1 MMLFMFMGVVMR
13 VRSKLLMDR
22 ERMKMFVIDCMFL
35 FLYIVIKINMLFI
48 SEIKIIIEYRIM
60 RMFLE
65 VEEIFGLVIL
75 WL

>member
-1 MMLFMFMGVVMR
+1 MLFMFMGVVMR

-22 ERMKMFVIDCMFL
+22 DRIKMFVMDCMFL

>member
-22 ERMKMFVIDCMFL
+22 ERIKMFVMDCMFL

-48 SEIKIIIEYRIM
+48 SEIKIIIEYRVM
-60 RMFLE
+60 RMVLE

>member
-1 MMLFMFMGVVMR
+1 MLFMFMGVVMR
-13 VRSKLLMDR
+13 VKSKLLMDR
-22 ERMKMFVIDCMFL
+22 ERIKMFVMDCMFL

-48 SEIKIIIEYRIM
+48 SEIKIIIEYRVM
-60 RMFLE
+60 RMVLE

>member
-1 MMLFMFMGVVMR
+1 MMLFMFIGVVMR

-22 ERMKMFVIDCMFL
+22 ERIKMFVMDCMFL

>member
-60 RMFLE
+60 RMVLE

>member
-1 MMLFMFMGVVMR
+1 MLFMLMGVVMR

>member
-1 MMLFMFMGVVMR
+1 MLFMFMGVVMR

-22 ERMKMFVIDCMFL
+22 ERIKMFVMDCMFL
-35 FLYIVIKINMLFI
+35 FLYIVININMLFI

>member
-1 MMLFMFMGVVMR
+1 MLFMFMGVVMR

-22 ERMKMFVIDCMFL
+22 ERMKMFVMDCMFL

-48 SEIKIIIEYRIM
+48 SEIKIIIEYKIM

>member
-1 MMLFMFMGVVMR
+1 MLFMFMGVVMR

-22 ERMKMFVIDCMFL
+22 ERIKMFVMDCMFL
-35 FLYIVIKINMLFI
+35 FLYIVININMLFI

-65 VEEIFGLVIL
+65 VKEIFGLVIL

>member
-1 MMLFMFMGVVMR
+1 MLFMLMGVVMR

-22 ERMKMFVIDCMFL
+22 ERIKMFVMDCMFL

-60 RMFLE
+60 RMVLE

>member
-1 MMLFMFMGVVMR
+1 MLFMLMGVVMR

-22 ERMKMFVIDCMFL
+22 ERIKMFVMDCMFL

-48 SEIKIIIEYRIM
+48 SEIKIIIEYKIM

>member
-22 ERMKMFVIDCMFL
+22 ERIKMFVMDCMFL

-60 RMFLE
+60 RMVLE

>member
-22 ERMKMFVIDCMFL
+22 ERMKMFVMDCMFL

-48 SEIKIIIEYRIM
+48 SEIKIIIEYKIM

>member
-1 MMLFMFMGVVMR
+1 MLFMLMGVVMR

-22 ERMKMFVIDCMFL
+22 ERIKMFVMDCMFL

-48 SEIKIIIEYRIM
+48 SEIKIIIEYRVM
-60 RMFLE
+60 RMVLE

>member
-1 MMLFMFMGVVMR
+1 MLFMFMGVVMR

>member
-1 MMLFMFMGVVMR
+1 MMLFMLMGVVMR

-48 SEIKIIIEYRIM
+48 SEIKIIIEYKIM

>member
-1 MMLFMFMGVVMR
+1 MLFMFMGVVMR

-22 ERMKMFVIDCMFL
+22 DRIKMFVIDCMFL

>member
-1 MMLFMFMGVVMR
+1 MLFMFMGVVMR

-22 ERMKMFVIDCMFL
+22 ERIKMFVMDCMFL

-48 SEIKIIIEYRIM
+48 SEIKIIIEYKIM

>member
-1 MMLFMFMGVVMR
+1 MLFMFMGVVMR

-22 ERMKMFVIDCMFL
+22 DRIKMFVMDCMFL

-60 RMFLE
+60 RMVLE

>member
-1 MMLFMFMGVVMR
+1 
-13 VRSKLLMDR
+13 MDR
-22 ERMKMFVIDCMFL
+22 ERIKMFVMDCMFL

-60 RMFLE
+60 RMVLE

>member
-1 MMLFMFMGVVMR
+1 MLFMFMGVVMR

-22 ERMKMFVIDCMFL
+22 ERIKMFVMDCMFL

-60 RMFLE
+60 RMVLE

-75 WL
+75 

>member
-1 MMLFMFMGVVMR
+1 MLFMFMGVVMR

-22 ERMKMFVIDCMFL
+22 ERIKMFVMDCMFL

-48 SEIKIIIEYRIM
+48 SEIKIIIEYKIM
-60 RMFLE
+60 RMVLE

>member
-1 MMLFMFMGVVMR
+1 MLFMFMGVVMR

-48 SEIKIIIEYRIM
+48 SEIKIIIEYKIM

>member
-1 MMLFMFMGVVMR
+1 MLFMFIGVVMR

-22 ERMKMFVIDCMFL
+22 ERIKMFVMDCMFL

-60 RMFLE
+60 RMVLE

>member
-1 MMLFMFMGVVMR
+1 MLFMLMGVVMR

-22 ERMKMFVIDCMFL
+22 ERIKMFVMDCMFL

>member
-1 MMLFMFMGVVMR
+1 
-13 VRSKLLMDR
+13 MDR
-22 ERMKMFVIDCMFL
+22 ERIKMFVMDCMFL

-75 WL
+75 WLWIIGKNIELYIICNKV

>member
-1 MMLFMFMGVVMR
+1 MLFMFIGVVMR

-22 ERMKMFVIDCMFL
+22 ERIKMFVMDCMFL

-48 SEIKIIIEYRIM
+48 SEIKIIIEYKIM

>member
-22 ERMKMFVIDCMFL
+22 ERMKMFVMDCMFL

-60 RMFLE
+60 RMVLE

>member
-1 MMLFMFMGVVMR
+1 MLFMFMGVVMR

-22 ERMKMFVIDCMFL
+22 ERIKMFVMDCMFL

-60 RMFLE
+60 RMVLE

>member
-22 ERMKMFVIDCMFL
+22 ERIKMFVMDCMFL

>member
-1 MMLFMFMGVVMR
+1 MMLFMLMGVVMR

-22 ERMKMFVIDCMFL
+22 ERIKMFVMDCMFL

-60 RMFLE
+60 RMVLE

>member
-1 MMLFMFMGVVMR
+1 MLFMFMGVVMR

-22 ERMKMFVIDCMFL
+22 DRIKMFVIDCMFL

-60 RMFLE
+60 RMVLE

>member
-22 ERMKMFVIDCMFL
+22 DRIKMFVMDCMFL

-60 RMFLE
+60 RMVLE

>member
-1 MMLFMFMGVVMR
+1 MLFMLMGVVMR

-22 ERMKMFVIDCMFL
+22 DRIKMFVMDCMFL

-60 RMFLE
+60 RMVLE

>member
-1 MMLFMFMGVVMR
+1 MLFMFMGVVMR

-22 ERMKMFVIDCMFL
+22 ERIKMFVMDCMFL

-48 SEIKIIIEYRIM
+48 SEIKIMIEYRIM
-60 RMFLE
+60 RMVLE

>member
-1 MMLFMFMGVVMR
+1 MMLFMLMGVVMR

-22 ERMKMFVIDCMFL
+22 ERIKMFVMDCMFL

>member
-1 MMLFMFMGVVMR
+1 MLFMFMGVVMR

-22 ERMKMFVIDCMFL
+22 ERIKMFVMDCMFL

>member
-1 MMLFMFMGVVMR
+1 MLFMFMGVVMR

-22 ERMKMFVIDCMFL
+22 ERIKMFVMDCMFL

-48 SEIKIIIEYRIM
+48 SEIKIIIEYRVM
-60 RMFLE
+60 RMVLE

>member
-1 MMLFMFMGVVMR
+1 MLFMFMGVVMR

-22 ERMKMFVIDCMFL
+22 ERIKMFVMDCMFL
-35 FLYIVIKINMLFI
+35 LLYIVIKINMLFI